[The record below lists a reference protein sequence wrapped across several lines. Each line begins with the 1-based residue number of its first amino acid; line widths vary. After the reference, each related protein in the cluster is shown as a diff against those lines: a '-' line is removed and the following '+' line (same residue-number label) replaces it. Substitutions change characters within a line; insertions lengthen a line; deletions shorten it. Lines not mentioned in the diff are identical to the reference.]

1 MPTLPVSTV
10 SRASWSASLLVI
22 PNSVCKVFDQ
32 FAEVRRLLT
41 GLGLNEAAYMAEIVR
56 AGIQSI
62 PRGQVNAGYALG
74 MNYGQNMRLVI
85 LPQAF
90 KIAIPPTVGFS
101 VQVVKSTSLTSI
113 IGFAEAAGF
122 KLAGK
127 SEINANP
134 KDKKDYPK
142 GVWTL
147 PPTLTEG
154 DANRDTYL
162 AIGESDRMTLKFVK
176 PK

>member
-1 MPTLPVSTV
+1 MNEDQA
-10 SRASWSASLLVI
+10 RNSASKAKQTENADVYGAVKLAEF
-22 PNSVCKVFDQ
+22 PNAGTNPKVPDGSADVVLTFRNVHNWRFDGKDNTAEAFKQ
-32 FAEVRRLLT
+32 IFAMLKPGGT
-41 GLGLNEAAYMAEIVR
+41 LGIVDHRLNESDDSAKEEKSGYMKE
-56 AGIQSI
+56 S
-62 PRGQVNAGYALG
+62 
-74 MNYGQNMRLVI
+74 
-85 LPQAF
+85 
-90 KIAIPPTVGFS
+90 
-101 VQVVKSTSLTSI
+101 SI

-176 PK
+176 PAS